1 MPEYSANDF
10 LRMQQDAMARVREM
24 QKRAKAAVGRQEEP
38 IREEVPAV
46 IPEILHNPH
55 KQPQEKQPKGPYCPI
70 DTGNRKVNI
79 PFLKNLD
86 IDRDVLLILA
96 VALILMSEETDIML
110 LLALGYILL

>member
-24 QKRAKAAVGRQEEP
+24 QKRAKHAIGRRDEPVREAVRTA
-38 IREEVPAV
+38 VP
-46 IPEILHNPH
+46 ETLHNNNAL
-55 KQPQEKQPKGPYCPI
+55 KGPFCPI
-70 DTGNRKVNI
+70 DSGNRKVNI

-96 VALILMSEETDIML
+96 VALVLMSEETDIML